1 VLVTAVALFALPIWK
16 KAVARWL
23 GEALAA
29 VVSWLR
35 RPLGKPP
42 VQGWG
47 TAAVRFRRRSNDL
60 SPAAGRR

>member
-1 VLVTAVALFALPIWK
+1 MALFALLIWK

-29 VVSWLR
+29 MVSWLR
-35 RPLGKPP
+35 RPLGKPS

-47 TAAVRFRRRSNDL
+47 TAAVRFRWRSNDL